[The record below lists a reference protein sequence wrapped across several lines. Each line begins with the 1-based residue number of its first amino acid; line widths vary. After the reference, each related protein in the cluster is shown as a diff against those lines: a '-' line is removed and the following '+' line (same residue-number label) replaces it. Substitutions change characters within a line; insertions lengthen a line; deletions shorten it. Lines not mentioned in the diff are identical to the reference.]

1 MVSTLT
7 ETADKVYELIGQKMK
22 EHEADI
28 REFERRCLLIS
39 VDSHWADHIDAMD
52 QLREGIG
59 LRAMG
64 NQDPVI
70 QYRNEG
76 FDMFEQM
83 NEEIRQETVQRLY
96 HPVFRAPVQQEKPRE
111 MITNAGEGAGA
122 EKKKPKIVGKKPGPN
137 DPCPCGSGK
146 KYKKCCGRTAD

>member
-1 MVSTLT
+1 M
-7 ETADKVYELIGQKMK
+7 
-22 EHEADI
+22 
-28 REFERRCLLIS
+28 IS
-39 VDSHWADHIDAMD
+39 VDRHWADHIDAMD

-76 FDMFEQM
+76 FDMFDQM
-83 NEEIRQETVQRLY
+83 TEEIRTETIQRLY
-96 HPVFRAPVQQEKPRE
+96 HPVFRTAQPQPQQRK
-111 MITNAGEGAGA
+111 MLTNAGADA
-122 EKKKPKIVGKKPGPN
+122 ATEKPTPKRVEKSVGPN

-146 KYKKCCGRTAD
+146 KYKKCCGRTAE